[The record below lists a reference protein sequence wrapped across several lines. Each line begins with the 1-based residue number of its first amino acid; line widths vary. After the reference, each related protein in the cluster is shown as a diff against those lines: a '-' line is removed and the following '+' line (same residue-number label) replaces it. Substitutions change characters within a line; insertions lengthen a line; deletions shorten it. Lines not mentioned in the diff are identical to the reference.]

1 MVRFA
6 GAVLLCVAVA
16 GCGGSSSTAASS
28 SGDGTGSGTG
38 GGGTETSATAYT
50 VSGTLN
56 TLTVSSAL
64 SKSTSGTVTNVMAV
78 SPSVGSATC
87 KQATVS
93 SNGTFSLD
101 LTGLKPWLLFFFD
114 SARTGSSMFL
124 GRFASSSWD
133 ALTPGS
139 ETGSADLGT
148 VSIDSDTGIASSTT
162 SFSDLISSFGMDST
176 MASFMGAM
184 DDTLRRYSNPD
195 MDGDGS
201 VDCNT
206 TDNANKFVLDFHV
219 RFIMMLNSANATIA
233 DIIDSYLGDTTT
245 TASYS
250 GTGIYVAYP
259 TSFSTA
265 TTGSVTFQ
273 DSAVT
278 TSEGGAI
285 PANTATTGVTDNSF
299 SGYYG
304 FGPNA
309 TNTSELPSG
318 TILFAFGEK
327 TLTFTDVRTPTLAEI
342 TAPTGRIFPFIKFVK
357 SDSACTSNC
366 TLASVD
372 YKWMKKTE
380 TGWAA
385 ASATEVSVAVASE
398 AGTISLRVGS
408 DSNTSKTIQFTIP
421 KTAASGSIT
430 WTSSNATLFGVTASE
445 FDALTTSQLCHLGLS
460 YDDQLGMRYFEGIE
474 NAAGTCS

>member
-1 MVRFA
+1 MVRKMWCVGIA
-6 GAVLLCVAVA
+6 ASVLWVA
-16 GCGGSSSTAASS
+16 GCGSSSSTGSSS
-28 SGDGTGSGTG
+28 GTGSGAGTG
-38 GGGTETSATAYT
+38 GTGSSATAYT

-56 TLTVSSAL
+56 SLTVSSAL

-78 SPSVGSATC
+78 SPSVGAVSC
-87 KQATVS
+87 KQATVG
-93 SNGTFSLD
+93 SNGAFSID

-114 SARTGSSMFL
+114 SSRRGSSMFL
-124 GRFASSSWD
+124 GRFASSTWD

-148 VSIDSDTGIASSTT
+148 VSIDAASGTASSTKSFGEIT
-162 SFSDLISSFGMDST
+162 SAFGMDSA
-176 MASFMGAM
+176 MAAFMGGL
-184 DDTLRRYSNPD
+184 DDVLRRYSNPD

-206 TDNANKFVLDFHV
+206 TDNTAKFILDFHV
-219 RFIMMLNSANATIA
+219 RFDMKLSGANATIA
-233 DIIDSYLGDTTT
+233 DVIDTYLGDSAVATYT
-245 TASYS
+245 
-250 GTGIYVAYP
+250 GTGIYLAYP

-285 PANTATTGVTDNSF
+285 PANTATTAVTDNSF
-299 SGYYG
+299 SGAYG
-304 FGPNA
+304 YGPN
-309 TNTSELPSG
+309 TTSTSELPSG
-318 TILFAFGEK
+318 TIVFAFGGK
-327 TLTFTDVRTPTLAEI
+327 TVTFTDVRTPTLAEI

-357 SDSACTSNC
+357 NSSGCASNC

-380 TGWAA
+380 TGWTA
-385 ASATEVSVAVASE
+385 ASSSEVSVAVAS
-398 AGTISLRVGS
+398 AGGNISLRVGS
-408 DSNTSKTIQFTIP
+408 DTNTSKVLQITIP
-421 KTAASGSIT
+421 KTAASGSIP
-430 WTSSNATLFGVTASE
+430 WTSSSAAHLSGITAAE

-460 YDDQLGMRYFEGIE
+460 YDDQLGMRYFEGIA